1 MHKLEQYV
9 GRIVR
14 LKQQTYERIL
24 KRSRALAD
32 SEENCFLVAAIDR
45 QMRRLVCYGGNH
57 RIAVCPT
64 EIVLV

>member
-1 MHKLEQYV
+1 MPGLEHYV
-9 GRIVR
+9 GSIVR
-14 LKQQTYERIL
+14 LKQQAYERIV
-24 KRSRALAD
+24 KKSRAVAE